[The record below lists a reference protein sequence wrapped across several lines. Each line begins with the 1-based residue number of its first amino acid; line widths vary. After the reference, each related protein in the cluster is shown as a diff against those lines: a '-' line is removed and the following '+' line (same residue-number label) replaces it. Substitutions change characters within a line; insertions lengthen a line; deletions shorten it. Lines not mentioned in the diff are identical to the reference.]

1 MILRIGFILRT
12 AFNLEWARLSR
23 TSRQQTS
30 DAGNLGPYLPAAI
43 HNSGRKK
50 QGKRMLKVV
59 ARNAVYGSN
68 QSAQNRYRVTDA
80 CVARKWSSPIQTGKG
95 GTS

>member
-12 AFNLEWARLSR
+12 AFNLEWARVSR
-23 TSRQQTS
+23 TSRPQTS

-43 HNSGRKK
+43 DNSGRKK
-50 QGKRMLKVV
+50 QRSRMPKVV

-68 QSAQNRYRVTDA
+68 QSAQDRYRVTDV
-80 CVARKWSSPIQTGKG
+80 CVAREMELANQTGKG
-95 GTS
+95 STR